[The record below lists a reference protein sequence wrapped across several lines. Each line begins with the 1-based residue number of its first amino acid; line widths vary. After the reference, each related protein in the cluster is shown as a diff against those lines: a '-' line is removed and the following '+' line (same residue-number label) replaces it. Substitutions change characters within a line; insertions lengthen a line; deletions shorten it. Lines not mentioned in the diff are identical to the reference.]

1 MDIFYEEDEQTEEEF
16 IQSYQEL
23 IDTGMAWKLEGAVG
37 RQAMALIEDGFCTL
51 GEESHVDYWGNRV
64 PSKHE
69 VQPGTK
75 GSQEYVDRQTVTR
88 KSRERTKNRDGS
100 QP

>member
-1 MDIFYEEDEQTEEEF
+1 MDISFHEDEQTEEEV
-16 IQSYQEL
+16 IASYQEL
-23 IDTGMAWKLEGAVG
+23 INTGMAWKLEGAVG
-37 RQAMALIEDGFCTL
+37 RQAMAFIEAGLCSL

-75 GSQEYVDRQTVTR
+75 GSQEYVDAKR
-88 KSRERTKNRDGS
+88 NGS
-100 QP
+100 